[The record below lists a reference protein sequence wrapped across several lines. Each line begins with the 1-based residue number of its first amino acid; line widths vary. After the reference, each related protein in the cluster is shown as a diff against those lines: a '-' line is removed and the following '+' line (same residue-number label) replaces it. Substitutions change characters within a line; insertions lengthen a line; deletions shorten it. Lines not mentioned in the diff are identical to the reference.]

1 MKIRDLILAV
11 LILGMVIS
19 TGTLVAFSSNGISDI
34 KNTTSEASS
43 GELLA
48 TPSKN
53 LEYVAIG
60 FRDSLD
66 AQMQNQYKMVKS
78 WALEPSLLEVAK
90 NAQSYSKEELYEM
103 WSAETTREYVS
114 ALGTGDGNPD
124 NDLSPSASQYLVDLA
139 ASTGYPEIF
148 ITDYRGYTVSAS
160 DATFKFDS
168 GPDDWRVFLQSGIP
182 TFTKY
187 NMNNPDRGGEVW
199 YTAAND
205 AADGFYVGSI
215 VWNDNSSTWGIDIVS
230 QLKDPETDE
239 YLGQIKAVLDY
250 GTFIDRFVNVENLD
264 VYEIKVVD
272 HYGIVVAT
280 SLEDKAK
287 VNNVS
292 FSLKDD
298 TSFKNAIAEGSGS
311 IANSYADENGQDVF
325 AGYAQSNDVNGLVTM
340 VSKRA
345 ADITAPIDAFIGTL
359 QASIGDQ
366 SSSLQRNMIIIA

>member
-1 MKIRDLILAV
+1 
-11 LILGMVIS
+11 
-19 TGTLVAFSSNGISDI
+19 
-34 KNTTSEASS
+34 
-43 GELLA
+43 
-48 TPSKN
+48 
-53 LEYVAIG
+53 
-60 FRDSLD
+60 
-66 AQMQNQYKMVKS
+66 
-78 WALEPSLLEVAK
+78 
-90 NAQSYSKEELYEM
+90 
-103 WSAETTREYVS
+103 
-114 ALGTGDGNPD
+114 
-124 NDLSPSASQYLVDLA
+124 
-139 ASTGYPEIF
+139 
-148 ITDYRGYTVSAS
+148 
-160 DATFKFDS
+160 
-168 GPDDWRVFLQSGIP
+168 
-182 TFTKY
+182 
-187 NMNNPDRGGEVW
+187 MNNPDRGGEVW

-239 YLGQIKAVLDY
+239 YLGQIKAVFDY

-359 QASIGDQ
+359 QSTIGDQ
-366 SSSLQRNMIIIA
+366 SSSLQRNMIIIGAVVAVIIIVLAALIMRAKVSVPLKKLTTVSEKLSKGEIEGLEIDIKGKDEISSFGESFKGVLAAFNFLKDEAEKKN